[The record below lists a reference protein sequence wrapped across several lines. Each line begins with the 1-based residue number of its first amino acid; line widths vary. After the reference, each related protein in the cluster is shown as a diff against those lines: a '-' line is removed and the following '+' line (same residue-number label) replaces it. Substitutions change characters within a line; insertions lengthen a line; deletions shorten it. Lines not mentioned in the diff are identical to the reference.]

1 MLRFGTNKLQNHPQ
15 PVIIHSQINIAVP
28 SWPAARGSLKIGVG
42 IIFLPEDCSCA
53 FFVEGSNQNDQ

>member
-28 SWPAARGSLKIGVG
+28 SWPAARESLKDRRVNNLFTRGL
-42 IIFLPEDCSCA
+42 FLR
-53 FFVEGSNQNDQ
+53 FFRRGE